1 MKLVWTAIVVVVA
14 LAMGAVV
21 AVTVFPDRIGGYLPG
36 WLQPQQVGGGPQV
49 VLELEPDGVE
59 LAQGLEDSVRII
71 ERRLNDLGARS
82 LLRIQ
87 DNRIVVELPRSVNV
101 NHAIEV
107 ATRRG
112 KLQLRLVDQTM
123 TPEQAMR
130 EGAPVGSEVL
140 YGRSDKTP
148 YLVEKRVILSGR
160 DLVDAQAAFDQRTN
174 EPVITFK
181 FNTAGTRRFAQV
193 TQENVGR
200 PFAIVID
207 NAVVSAPVIREPI
220 LGGSGQI
227 SGSFTAQ
234 EANDLAILLRAG
246 ELPGRLKV
254 IEIKPPAP

>member
-1 MKLVWTAIVVVVA
+1 MKLVWMAIVVVVA

-71 ERRLNDLGARS
+71 
-82 LLRIQ
+82 
-87 DNRIVVELPRSVNV
+87 SVNV

-220 LGGSGQI
+220 LGSSGQI